1 MGSSCVL
8 VLLPY
13 PLRAQFPRLRSE
25 GGGDRCPL
33 KPLPAL
39 SLEICAQLR
48 RCARAPGA
56 RAPPPAEAAMVAA
69 KAMAAWRLP
78 TLAGASRGSPLP
90 SSLGTPTPPGPTLC
104 SAYRP
109 GGCGSSGGGGNGS
122 AARAPEGPEGI
133 GPERPES
140 PELTAAEQ
148 RIAQL
153 HEAACAAGQLNYV
166 DPTTGYLV
174 LTKVAHLQRGD
185 CCGSA
190 CRHCPY
196 GQINVK
202 DLSKRKRFNSLFYI

>member
-1 MGSSCVL
+1 
-8 VLLPY
+8 
-13 PLRAQFPRLRSE
+13 
-25 GGGDRCPL
+25 
-33 KPLPAL
+33 
-39 SLEICAQLR
+39 
-48 RCARAPGA
+48 
-56 RAPPPAEAAMVAA
+56 MVMA

-78 TLAGASRGSPLP
+78 ALAGSSRGSPLP
-90 SSLGTPTPPGPTLC
+90 SSMRTRVPPGSTLC
-104 SAYRP
+104 STSEP
-109 GGCGSSGGGGNGS
+109 GGCGSSGGSGNSS
-122 AARAPEGPEGI
+122 AARAPEGPEGRE
-133 GPERPES
+133 GTRPKRPEQ
-140 PELTAAEQ
+140 PELTAAEL
-148 RIAQL
+148 RIAEL